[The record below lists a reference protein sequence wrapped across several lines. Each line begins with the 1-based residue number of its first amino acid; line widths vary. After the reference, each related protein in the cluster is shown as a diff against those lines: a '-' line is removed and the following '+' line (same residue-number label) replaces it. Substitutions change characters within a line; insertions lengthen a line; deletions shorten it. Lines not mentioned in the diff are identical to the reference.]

1 MHKARVY
8 LAMRRIF
15 FVPDFLFEPILTKFC
30 GKHLNRQAL
39 ARFLR
44 TALLD
49 IAHLRTSLRCLRIA
63 SPFVCAIASCLPYTA
78 RLSFRAGVAVFSS
91 QSFFPMAPLR
101 GALLALAATAGATPC
116 HLTNTYGDHMVLQ
129 RAPAAA
135 IMFGFADAGT
145 TVKVRRAAPPL
156 RRRAAPPAPASVRD
170 AAAPFPPC
178 ARVQT
183 VFAGT
188 TYQTSA
194 DATGV
199 WRQALPP
206 TPASAAGVTISF
218 SCSTGEN
225 FAVSDVLFGEVVIC
239 GGQSKCVRSS
249 ACARA
254 LQQRVSAGGGAAS
267 PSLPPSASLARA
279 LDPSPPSMQFTVGC
293 SAWGLAPLRVRSAA
307 ACAPSPA
314 PLAPSPLPA
323 RAPCFLFVAPR
334 ARSRH
339 ADGLQCHRGN

>member
-1 MHKARVY
+1 
-8 LAMRRIF
+8 
-15 FVPDFLFEPILTKFC
+15 
-30 GKHLNRQAL
+30 
-39 ARFLR
+39 
-44 TALLD
+44 
-49 IAHLRTSLRCLRIA
+49 
-63 SPFVCAIASCLPYTA
+63 
-78 RLSFRAGVAVFSS
+78 
-91 QSFFPMAPLR
+91 MAPLR

-156 RRRAAPPAPASVRD
+156 RRRAAPPAPAC
-170 AAAPFPPC
+170 ATPPPPPPC

-254 LQQRVSAGGGAAS
+254 LQPRVAAGGGAAS
-267 PSLPPSASLARA
+267 PSLPPSAALARA
-279 LDPSPPSMQFTVGC
+279 LDPSPPAC
-293 SAWGLAPLRVRSAA
+293 SSPSAAVRGAWRRRARAAPPPARRPLRATR
-307 ACAPSPA
+307 AP
-314 PLAPSPLPA
+314 
-323 RAPCFLFVAPR
+323 APCFLFVAPR

-339 ADGLQCHRGN
+339 ADGLQCHRGDCRVV